1 MPLTPVVLPDLGAEP
16 VYLSLW
22 FAAVGDEVF
31 EGDRLVEVLAPCA
44 TFDVAAPASGVL
56 VECRAWHPDRLV
68 PGQVLGVI
76 QKSDFLPD
84 PDGAPGPG

>member
-1 MPLTPVVLPDLGAEP
+1 MPLTPVVLPDLGSEP

-22 FAAVGDEVF
+22 FAAAGDEVF
-31 EGDRLVEVLAPCA
+31 EGDRLVEVLASCA

-56 VECRAWHPDRLV
+56 VECRAYRPDRLV

-76 QKSDFLPD
+76 ETSDFLPD
-84 PDGAPGPG
+84 PDAPRGPG

>member
-1 MPLTPVVLPDLGAEP
+1 MPDLGAEP

-22 FAAVGDEVF
+22 FSALGEEVF
-31 EGDRLVEVLAPCA
+31 EGDRLVEVLVPCA
-44 TFDVAAPASGVL
+44 TFDVNAPASGVL

-76 QKSDFLPD
+76 ETSDFFPD
-84 PDGAPGPG
+84 AGAPPEPG